1 MSGLLRSNVVVASG
15 TLVSRV
21 TGLIRVMVFAYVVG
35 QTALADAYKL
45 ANETPNIIYDLIIG
59 GVLSATLVP
68 VITSV
73 IAQAGTA
80 ARRQL
85 DAIVTSAVL
94 AISALTLVAVLA
106 APLVFR
112 LYSITLSADVDPTV
126 FRSAGTTLTRIFL
139 VQILFYGLTGVM
151 NAILHSRERF
161 GAAAWSPVVANVV
174 IITSL
179 LTIPGA
185 GTRTRTINE
194 IGVDGRL
201 TWTLGLGATG
211 GIAIMSL
218 IVIAAVVRSG
228 YLPRFAWSP
237 GDPAVRRLLAM
248 SGWTLAFVLA
258 NQVALVVVRNLAEPG
273 SALASAYF
281 DAFTFFVLPHGLL
294 AVSVA
299 TTFQPRLARDV
310 ASGDRQGFSTRMST
324 GITAIVALTAPASAA
339 LLVLATPI
347 VQVFM
352 EHGQFDPT
360 ATANTSAALRGL
372 AIGLVGFSVFLFT
385 LRGFYANHD
394 TRTPFMLN
402 LFENTLNIVLAVL
415 LVGPFGVAGL
425 GTALGLAYLI
435 AAVAAVVVLQRRWAS
450 SIDVRA
456 IAASIMKWLAAG
468 AGAGAIMA
476 VIRQMF
482 DTGASSTIARTA
494 WLTGTLLAGLV
505 TYWVAAL
512 LVRADGVPTVSALRT
527 ALNRAV
533 ARGRH
538 DE

>member
-310 ASGDRQGFSTRMST
+310 ASGDRQGFATRMST

-352 EHGQFDPT
+352 ERGQFDPT

>member
-85 DAIVTSAVL
+85 DAIVTSAVV
-94 AISALTLVAVLA
+94 AISALTLLAVLA

-112 LYSITLSADVDPTV
+112 LYSITLSADVDPAA

-151 NAILHSRERF
+151 NAILHSRDRF
-161 GAAAWSPVVANVV
+161 AAASWSPVVANVV
-174 IITSL
+174 VITSL

-185 GTRTRTINE
+185 GSRTRSISE
-194 IGVDGRL
+194 IGIDGRL

-218 IVIAAVVRSG
+218 IVIAAVMRSG
-228 YLPRFAWSP
+228 YVPRFAWSP

-310 ASGDRQGFSTRMST
+310 ASGDRQGFAARMST
-324 GITAIVALTAPASAA
+324 GITTIVALTAPASAA
-339 LLVLATPI
+339 LIVLATPI

-352 EHGQFDPT
+352 ERGQFDPT
-360 ATANTSAALRGL
+360 ATANTSSALRGL
-372 AIGLVGFSVFLFT
+372 AIGLVGFSVYLFT

-402 LFENTLNIVLAVL
+402 LFENALNIVLAIL

-435 AAVAAVVVLQRRWAS
+435 AAVAAVGVLRRRWAS
-450 SIDVRA
+450 SIDVRS
-456 IAASIMKWLAAG
+456 IAASIVKWLAAG
-468 AGAGAIMA
+468 AGAGAVMA
-476 VIRQMF
+476 VTRQMF
-482 DTGASSTIARTA
+482 DTAGSSTILRTA
-494 WLTGTLLAGLV
+494 SLSGSLAAGLV
-505 TYWVAAL
+505 TYWMAAV
-512 LVRADGVPTVSALRT
+512 LVRADGVPTVSALRA
-527 ALNRAV
+527 ALSRAI

-538 DE
+538 DG

>member
-68 VITSV
+68 VITGV

-85 DAIVTSAVL
+85 DAIVTTAVL

-106 APLVFR
+106 APLIFR
-112 LYSITLSADVDPTV
+112 LYSITLSADVDPSV

-161 GAAAWSPVVANVV
+161 AAAAWSPVVANAVV
-174 IITSL
+174 ITTL

-185 GTRTRTINE
+185 GSRTRSISE

-228 YLPRFAWSP
+228 YVPRFAWSP

-310 ASGDRQGFSTRMST
+310 ASGDGQGFAARMST
-324 GITAIVALTAPASAA
+324 GITTIVALTAPASAA
-339 LLVLATPI
+339 LIVLATPI

-352 EHGQFDPT
+352 ERGQFDPI
-360 ATANTSAALRGL
+360 ATANTASALRGL

-402 LFENTLNIVLAVL
+402 LFENALNIVLAIL

-435 AAVAAVVVLQRRWAS
+435 ASVAAVVVLRHRWAP

-456 IAASIMKWLAAG
+456 IAASIIKWLTAATG
-468 AGAGAIMA
+468 TGAIMA
-476 VIRQMF
+476 VGRELV
-482 DTGASSTIARTA
+482 DAGGSSTIATTV
-494 WLTGTLLAGLV
+494 WLAGALFAGLV
-505 TYWVAAL
+505 TYWMAAL
-512 LVRADGVPTVSALRT
+512 LVRADGVPTVATARAALSRV
-527 ALNRAV
+527 A

-538 DE
+538 DG

>member
-310 ASGDRQGFSTRMST
+310 ASGDRQGFATRMST

-339 LLVLATPI
+339 LIVLATPI

-352 EHGQFDPT
+352 ERGQFDPT

-402 LFENTLNIVLAVL
+402 LFENALNIVLAVL

-435 AAVAAVVVLQRRWAS
+435 AAVAAVGVLKRRWAS

>member
-294 AVSVA
+294 VVSVA

-310 ASGDRQGFSTRMST
+310 ASGDRQGFATRMST

-360 ATANTSAALRGL
+360 ATANTSSALRGL